1 MNDSDQVSRLLT
13 SLAGEEYCYLT
24 TRGRVTGRLH
34 EIEIWFGARGRSIY
48 LLSGSHSSD
57 WLKNLRR
64 EPSVSVRIAEHVFSG
79 TARLVGDKEEE
90 MAARYMLAEKYQ
102 EWEEGKKLSQWAR
115 TAVVVGIDL
124 HETES
129 I

>member
-1 MNDSDQVSRLLT
+1 MNDSDRVLSLLA
-13 SLAGEEYCYLT
+13 SLAAEEYCYLT
-24 TRGRVTGRLH
+24 TKGRVTGRPH
-34 EIEIWFGARGRSIY
+34 EIEIWFGARGQSIY

-64 EPSVSVRIAEHVFSG
+64 DPAVSVRIAEHVFSG
-79 TARLVGDKEEE
+79 TARLVSDKEEE
-90 MAARYMLAEKYQ
+90 MAARYMLAERYQ

>member
-1 MNDSDQVSRLLT
+1 MNDSDQVARLLA
-13 SLAGEEYCYLT
+13 SLAAEEYCYLT
-24 TRGRVTGRLH
+24 TRGRVTGRPH
-34 EIEIWFGARGRSIY
+34 EIEIWFGARGQSIY

-64 EPSVSVRIAEHVFSG
+64 DSAVSVRIAEHVFPG
-79 TARLVGDKEEE
+79 TARLVAEKEEE

-102 EWEEGKKLSQWAR
+102 EWDEGKKLSEWAR

-124 HETES
+124 QKAES
-129 I
+129 V